1 MPPKETAVSIH
12 DHHNDPKDP
21 INQPPRRSGPANASM
36 GRDATRDRGI
46 GAWIIGLLALVAV
59 IGAVIYSMSDR
70 KTTASNPVPA
80 PTSSMPSSTPSTTTG
95 SGAGSNS
102 GARAPDG
109 HLETKS
115 GGAPASSPQGET
127 PPGMQSA
134 PAGSSKPVEPKQQ

>member
-1 MPPKETAVSIH
+1 MSIH
-12 DHHNDPKDP
+12 DHHNDPNDP
-21 INQPPRRSGPANASM
+21 INKPPRRSGPANASM
-36 GRDATRDRGI
+36 SRDATRDRGI
-46 GAWIIGLLALVAV
+46 GAWIIGLLGLDAV
-59 IGAVIYSMSDR
+59 SGADIYTMSDR

-80 PTSSMPSSTPSTTTG
+80 PTSSSSMPSSTPSTTTG